1 MNRVIHEDAKRDFL
15 DALAY
20 YAAISPELGVQ
31 FYREIEQLM
40 ADVCDR
46 PQLYRQ
52 FDPPARRHFTGRFPY
67 GIVYLLEPDRI
78 WIVAVM
84 HLHKERVTGAIASP
98 KASTA
103 SGRANSVNSAS

>member
-1 MNRVIHEDAKRDFL
+1 MTRSLKDGKWSACEPRHPRGRERDFL

-31 FYREIEQLM
+31 FYREIEQLI

-84 HLHKERVTGAIASP
+84 HLHKEPGYWRDRVT
-98 KASTA
+98 
-103 SGRANSVNSAS
+103 